1 MRWGYAL
8 IWAGDYLDRDEDPL
22 LAKLKFLAH
31 YGLHTTGTTL
41 DAIDQLP
48 DATREQVG
56 QLLADHDLALTPVLH
71 APYFDDDADKVA
83 RAIERQLEL
92 LNKWRDFLRVPLA
105 TTSAGPYHRFMRE
118 PSLDTQMER
127 LATHLP
133 AFAAG
138 CHALDIPFGIENH
151 GDYYLSDLVGL
162 CQHVPH
168 LGVFLDTGNPYLIG
182 EAPWPAIEA
191 AVPYAVGTHFK
202 DHHVRPCP
210 DARPLHFEVAPSVLG
225 EGDVPLEA
233 CYKLLRERNPN
244 PDRLVMEIEL
254 IMPADRPVIESFE
267 QSLAF
272 VRGLEAKYG

>member
-8 IWAGDYLDRDEDPL
+8 IWAGDYLVRDEDPL

-41 DAIDQLP
+41 EEIDGLSETKR
-48 DATREQVG
+48 DQVG
-56 QLLADHDLALTPVLH
+56 QLLADHDLSLTPVLH
-71 APYFDDDADKVA
+71 APYFDPDGDKVA
-83 RAIERQLEL
+83 RAMDGQLAL
-92 LNKWRDFLRVPLA
+92 LEKWRDYLRVPLA
-105 TTSAGPYHRFMRE
+105 TTSVGPVHRFMRE
-118 PSLDTQMER
+118 PSLETQLDL
-127 LATHLP
+127 LAARLP
-133 AFAAG
+133 ALAAG
-138 CHALDIPFGIENH
+138 CHGMGIPFGIENH

-162 CQHVPH
+162 CQQVPH
-168 LGVFLDTGNPYLIG
+168 LGIFLDTGNTYLIG
-182 EAPWPAIEA
+182 EAPLPAIEA

-233 CYKLLRERNPN
+233 CYRLLRERNPD

-254 IMPADRPVIESFE
+254 IMPADRPAVESFE
-267 QSLAF
+267 QSLAY
-272 VRGLEAKYG
+272 VRSLEAKYG